1 VTTASQY
8 TDARRNASTAAPRTP
23 LREIIAELASDLAER
38 IEHRAGVRHLVRLA
52 LGMHRAG
59 AEGFAGVEPLLLV
72 AELAELAR
80 FEEPAP

>member
-1 VTTASQY
+1 
-8 TDARRNASTAAPRTP
+8 
-23 LREIIAELASDLAER
+23 
-38 IEHRAGVRHLVRLA
+38 LVQLA
-52 LGMHRAG
+52 LGMRRAG